1 MNFFQKT
8 VARWL
13 EPTAEAVVQSI
24 HIQSIALGR
33 IVRVDV
39 YLPAGYE
46 SDARKKYP
54 LLLCNDGQDLPRMG
68 FAETLEKQIG
78 TKQIQPLIAVGIYC
92 SERRMREYGT
102 ALQPDYKGRG
112 DLAAQHSKFV
122 LEELLPHLRSQ
133 YAGSHQAEETAFVGF
148 SLGGLSAFDIA
159 WAHPAVFGLAG
170 VFSGALWWRSHEAIP
185 QDPDADRIMHGIVEK
200 SPLLD
205 PEQRFWFQCGALD
218 ETADRNYNGVIDA
231 IDDTLDL
238 IGLLRQKGVS
248 EQHIRYL
255 EMPEGQHNPQT
266 WGVAMPDFLAW
277 GFGGRQIAN

>member
-8 VARWL
+8 VAKWL
-13 EPTAEAVVQSI
+13 QPTATATIQSI

-33 IVRVDV
+33 IVRIDV
-39 YLPAGYE
+39 YLPENYQQN
-46 SDARKKYP
+46 ARKKYP

-68 FAETLEKQIG
+68 FSETLQKQMETG
-78 TKQIQPLIAVGIYC
+78 QIEPLIAVGIYC

-102 ALQPDYKGRG
+102 AQQPDYKGRG

-122 LEELLPHLRSQ
+122 LEELLPQLRSQ
-133 YAGSHQAEETAFVGF
+133 YAATHQAEETAFVGF

-170 VFSGALWWRSHEAIP
+170 VFSGALWWRSHEVMP
-185 QDPDADRIMHGIVEK
+185 QNPDADRIMHEIVAK
-200 SPLLD
+200 SPTLD
-205 PEQRFWFQCGALD
+205 ANQRYWFQCGTLD
-218 ETADRNYNGVIDA
+218 EEEDRNHNGVIDA

-238 IGLLRQKGVS
+238 IGILHQKGVS

-255 EMPEGQHNPQT
+255 EIADGQHNPHT
-266 WGVAMPDFLAW
+266 WGLAMPDFLTW
-277 GFGGRQIAN
+277 GFGARRLTL